1 MLSSEHHL
9 FMHAT
14 VICWQPGAVLS
25 ADDKTVNEIKC
36 MSLLNLHSREG
47 DKNRPI

>member
-14 VICWQPGAVLS
+14 VIYEEPGAILS
-25 ADDKTVNEIKC
+25 AEDKTANKIKS
-36 MSLLNLHSREG
+36 MSLLNLHCGEG
-47 DKNRPI
+47 DF